1 MIKLVPFN
9 ECYKEVYDLYNDI
22 PKEEVGSINHF
33 YGLSRGDYLTNCK
46 EYLKDIDTKRYIL
59 FDNDNPVG
67 ELGIRTTINDYW
79 VNKGSQIYYKIRLSE
94 RNKGYGNLIL
104 KFGLMEARKL
114 GFKKIRI
121 NCNDNNIASKK
132 VIQNNGGILDI
143 ASYPTEKGTSSSYV
157 ITL

>member
-9 ECYKEVYDLYNDI
+9 ECYKDVYDLYKDI
-22 PKEEVGSINHF
+22 PKEEVGSTNHF
-33 YGLSRGDYLTNCK
+33 YNLSRGDYLTNCK

-59 FDNDNPVG
+59 FDNDNAVG
-67 ELGIRTTINDYW
+67 ELGIRITINDYW
-79 VNKGSQIYYKIRLSE
+79 INKGSQIYYKIRLSQ

-143 ASYPTEKGTSSSYV
+143 ASYPTKEGTSSSYV